1 MSIKKTKHK
10 MPEQPPRERIQNF
23 EEVPLGYD
31 EETAIKE
38 AERCL
43 QCKNKPCSKSCPVG
57 VDIPEFINKIREG
70 KFEEAIAI
78 IKKKNILPA
87 VTGRVCPYENQCEGA
102 CTLNKIGEPV
112 AIGALERFVADW
124 ERKKGFLIP
133 DKPQPTGKKVAVI
146 GSGPAGL
153 TAASELAK
161 KGHEVTIFE
170 ALHKPGGVLVYG
182 IPEFRLP
189 KEILYKEIEYIEKL
203 GVKIKCDIVV
213 GQTIPFSELQKE
225 FDAIFIGT
233 GAGLPR
239 WLNIPGENLAGIYS
253 ANEFLTRVNLMKAY
267 RFPEYDTPIRIGKR
281 VITVGGGNVAMDCA
295 RTALRLGAQES
306 FIIYRRSEGELPA
319 RREEVEHAKEEGVK
333 FLFLACPTRFFEDE
347 KGNVRGMEYIQ
358 MKLGEPDET
367 GRRKPITIPNSESVM
382 QVDTVIIAIGQN
394 PNPLIPLT
402 VKGLKVGKKG
412 NILVDENYQTSIE
425 GVFAG
430 GDITT
435 GAATVILA
443 MGAGKKAA
451 ESIDRYLKT
460 K

>member
-10 MPEQPPRERIQNF
+10 MPEQPPKERIHNF
-23 EEVPLGYD
+23 DEVPLGYD

-43 QCKNKPCSKSCPVG
+43 QCKNRPCSKSCPVG

-133 DKPQPTGKKVAVI
+133 DKPQSTGKKVAVI

-189 KEILYKEIEYIEKL
+189 KEILDKEIEYIEKL

-267 RFPEYDTPIRIGKR
+267 RFPEYDTPIRIGER

-295 RTALRLGAQES
+295 RTALRLGAEES

-319 RREEVEHAKEEGVK
+319 RKEEVEHAKEEGVR
-333 FLFLACPTRFFEDE
+333 FLFLACPTRFFGDE
-347 KGNVRGMEYIQ
+347 KGNVKGMEYIQ

-425 GVFAG
+425 GVYAG

>member
-1 MSIKKTKHK
+1 

-43 QCKNKPCSKSCPVG
+43 QCKNRPCSKSCPVG

-133 DKPQPTGKKVAVI
+133 DKPQSTGKKVAVI

-189 KEILYKEIEYIEKL
+189 KEILDKEIEYIEKL

-267 RFPEYDTPIRIGKR
+267 MFPEYDTPIRIGER

-295 RTALRLGAQES
+295 RTALRLGAEES

-319 RREEVEHAKEEGVK
+319 RKEEVEHAKEEGVR
-333 FLFLACPTRFFEDE
+333 FLFLACPTRFFGDE
-347 KGNVRGMEYIQ
+347 KGNVKGMEYIQ

-367 GRRKPITIPNSESVM
+367 GRRKPIPIPNSESVM
-382 QVDTVIIAIGQN
+382 QVDTVMIAIGQN

-425 GVFAG
+425 GVYAG

>member
-10 MPEQPPRERIQNF
+10 MPEQPPKERIHNF
-23 EEVPLGYD
+23 DEVPLGYD

-43 QCKNKPCSKSCPVG
+43 QCKNRPCSKSCPVG

-133 DKPQPTGKKVAVI
+133 DKPQSTGKKVAVI

-189 KEILYKEIEYIEKL
+189 KEILDKEIEYIEKL

-267 RFPEYDTPIRIGKR
+267 RFPEYDTPIRIGER

-295 RTALRLGAQES
+295 RTALRLGAEES

-319 RREEVEHAKEEGVK
+319 RKEEVEHAKEEGVR
-333 FLFLACPTRFFEDE
+333 FLFLACPTRFFGDE
-347 KGNVRGMEYIQ
+347 KGNVKGMEYIQ

-367 GRRKPITIPNSESVM
+367 GRRKPIPIPNSESVM
-382 QVDTVIIAIGQN
+382 QVDTVMIAIGQN

>member
-10 MPEQPPRERIQNF
+10 MPEQPPKERIHNF
-23 EEVPLGYD
+23 DEVPLGYD

-43 QCKNKPCSKSCPVG
+43 QCKNKPCSKNCPVG
-57 VDIPEFINKIREG
+57 VDIPEFIKKIREG

-170 ALHKPGGVLVYG
+170 ALHKLGGVLVYG

-189 KEILYKEIEYIEKL
+189 KKILDKEIEYIEKL

-267 RFPEYDTPIRIGKR
+267 MFPEYDTPIRIGER

-295 RTALRLGAQES
+295 RTALRLGAEES

-319 RREEVEHAKEEGVK
+319 RKEEVEHAKEEGVRC
-333 FLFLACPTRFFEDE
+333 LFLACPTRFFGDE
-347 KGNVRGMEYIQ
+347 KGNVKGMEYIQ

-367 GRRKPITIPNSESVM
+367 GRRKPIPIPNSESVM
-382 QVDTVIIAIGQN
+382 QVDTVMIAIGQN

-425 GVFAG
+425 GVYAG

>member
-10 MPEQPPRERIQNF
+10 MPEQPPKERIHNF
-23 EEVPLGYD
+23 DEVPLGYD

-133 DKPQPTGKKVAVI
+133 DKPQSTGKKVAVI

-189 KEILYKEIEYIEKL
+189 KEILDKEIEYIEKL

-267 RFPEYDTPIRIGKR
+267 MFPEYDTPIRIGER

-295 RTALRLGAQES
+295 RTALRLGAEES

-319 RREEVEHAKEEGVK
+319 RKEEVEHAKEEGVR
-333 FLFLACPTRFFEDE
+333 FLFLACPTRFFGDE
-347 KGNVRGMEYIQ
+347 RGNVKGMEYIQ

-367 GRRKPITIPNSESVM
+367 GRRKPIPIPNSESVM

-425 GVFAG
+425 GVYAG